1 MSNHPAGPNR
11 RSRQQNK
18 SPASDSQNVTFEVFY
33 KDYWPHF
40 PLELTRRFSELTS
53 ISLYIQL
60 SERPMNKAPVSIF
73 NEIIG
78 NIYIA
83 YIHHS

>member
-40 PLELTRRFSELTS
+40 PLELTRRLSELTS
-53 ISLYIQL
+53 ISLCIQL
-60 SERPMNKAPVSIF
+60 SEKPMNKAPVLTF

-78 NIYIA
+78 NPYFAHIRYG
-83 YIHHS
+83 